1 MKIKILIIV
10 LFLFSSLYKWLP
22 ININFTIIFAFLS
35 FLYFIYYL
43 IFSTKNINLY
53 SFKLP
58 ILFFCLFHI
67 LYFSTSIYTFSNV
80 YFLEKL
86 TKVVLNIFSFFLP
99 IILFK
104 NINEHNYFRK
114 LLFFLWIFILIILS
128 LLLFSNNFNLFYTD
142 FSDSDFSFPNYM
154 TISVILGILFYFFRS
169 QNNST
174 YIILKLLTLFFIIL
188 LSSKGVILLIILISL
203 QRINFKRFFLF
214 MKKKILIIISFISI
228 IIFNSDFIF
237 SRVFSRVYFGDQFI
251 NDSSSQERLKYISSA
266 FELIKDYPF
275 FGIGIGAFG
284 IKTNQGDSRLS
295 PHNILIEIQL
305 ESGFFIF
312 LFFLFTIILFFQSF
326 LKISKHQYKNYLNY
340 ITPVVFLFSFDIL
353 SGMIEDLRV
362 DYFWL
367 GLAVSYSI
375 CSKCK
380 ENKFQHQILQ
390 KII

>member
-43 IFSTKNINLY
+43 IFRTKNINFY
-53 SFKLP
+53 TFKLP

-67 LYFSTSIYTFSNV
+67 LYFTTSFYTFSHS

-86 TKVVLNIFSFFLP
+86 AKIVLNIFSFFLP
-99 IILFK
+99 IITLK
-104 NINEHNYFRK
+104 NINEHYFFK
-114 LLFFLWIFILIILS
+114 KVIFFLWIFILFILS
-128 LLLFSNNFNLFYTD
+128 ILLFTNNFTLFYTD
-142 FSDSDFSFPNYM
+142 FTDTDFSFPNYM
-154 TISVILGILFYFFRS
+154 TISVILGIFFYHFRS
-169 QNNST
+169 NNNN
-174 YIILKLLTLFFIIL
+174 YFIILKLLTFFFIIL
-188 LSSKGVILLIILISL
+188 LSSKGVILLIILFSL
-203 QRINFKRFFLF
+203 QSLNIKSLFLF
-214 MKKKILIIISFISI
+214 TKRKLIYFTTIIILFIYSSQ
-228 IIFNSDFIF
+228 FLFARLF
-237 SRVFSRVYFGDQFI
+237 SRIFIGDQFI
-251 NDSSSQERLKYISSA
+251 DDSSSQERLRYISTA
-266 FELIKDYPF
+266 FELIKDSPF
-275 FGIGIGAFG
+275 FGIGIGSFG
-284 IKTNQGDSRLS
+284 FKSNQFDSRLS

-305 ESGFFIF
+305 EAGIFIF
-312 LFFLFTIILFFQSF
+312 IFFLFTIYYFILAFN
-326 LKISKHQYKNYLNY
+326 INSKKNYKNYTDY
-340 ITPVVFLFSFDIL
+340 ITPVIFLFLFNIF

-380 ENKFQHQILQ
+380 ENKLHHQIVQ